1 MRDLEI
7 LKLMLNLP
15 WRDQVNQMLGA
26 SISIELIERIDPG
39 LLLLLSSQKNTGN
52 YLEKL
57 DKLL

>member
-1 MRDLEI
+1 
-7 LKLMLNLP
+7 MLTLP

-39 LLLLLSSQKNTGN
+39 LLILLSSQKNTGN